1 MKIDIGNNNN
11 INNST
16 IGCNND
22 NNVTNDDNK
31 KDHKA
36 LKILIEIFIGIVV
49 ALISGY
55 IIYKLGWNK

>member
-11 INNST
+11 INNTS
-16 IGCNND
+16 IGSNNN
-22 NNVTNDDNK
+22 NNVTSDNNK
-31 KDHKA
+31 KDHKV

-49 ALISGY
+49 ALISSY